1 MAASNLP
8 ESCAFLTRS
17 IMDFMQPHLV
27 WRIATRDDDSIEA
40 VGSNLVGISIGF
52 DLGYTSLASVTL
64 LRATANHHHPGPR
77 RLHGSEWLGKL
88 GILEVLFCQDRNP
101 HPIQHGL
108 IPS

>member
-77 RLHGSEWLGKL
+77 RLHGSVSSASSKSCSARI
-88 GILEVLFCQDRNP
+88 GIR
-101 HPIQHGL
+101 
-108 IPS
+108 IPSSTD